1 MFKYALVL
9 IFSAILSGNSTLID
23 NNFGNKVLVPESIVC
38 ETINNILNDSTISE
52 FKHCDRFVD
61 KVRWK
66 TLSPDDSLQILKFD
80 TIFSKDDLD
89 FIFDQNS
96 NSINFSVNEC
106 LKNKVLISGDIL
118 AEFNSRDDFWVK
130 FREKYGLGGFCT
142 INLPLFSRNH
152 SLVILKYSYSAG
164 RLNAYSGTFI
174 FKKIA
179 NKWSRIICVDSW
191 IS

>member
-9 IFSAILSGNSTLID
+9 IFSAIQSGNSTLIG

-96 NSINFSVNEC
+96 NSINE
-106 LKNKVLISGDIL
+106 
-118 AEFNSRDDFWVK
+118 
-130 FREKYGLGGFCT
+130 
-142 INLPLFSRNH
+142 
-152 SLVILKYSYSAG
+152 
-164 RLNAYSGTFI
+164 LN
-174 FKKIA
+174 
-179 NKWSRIICVDSW
+179 C
-191 IS
+191 